1 MLATD
6 RRNEI
11 LKTLSIEGSVKVSK
25 LTREFDVS
33 VETIRRDLE
42 ILEKKELLK
51 RVHGGAIL
59 KGNKPGK
66 LNYSKRKDE
75 FINEKIEIAKKAVT
89 HIEEGSLIVLNN
101 STTNLEIAKEIKH
114 HFEDLTIITN
124 SLMIVNELADKE
136 NFTLILLGGVLN
148 SKEYSFDGQF
158 VEGMLSNF
166 IAHKAFLSVGG
177 VSLLR
182 GVTDYLMSEIHIQK
196 QFMEIAQEV
205 IILVTSN
212 NIDNESLVKIADI
225 EDINLI
231 ITDSNLN
238 PDILQKYTE
247 YGVEIQ

>member
-75 FINEKIEIAKKAVT
+75 
-89 HIEEGSLIVLNN
+89 
-101 STTNLEIAKEIKH
+101 
-114 HFEDLTIITN
+114 
-124 SLMIVNELADKE
+124 
-136 NFTLILLGGVLN
+136 
-148 SKEYSFDGQF
+148 
-158 VEGMLSNF
+158 
-166 IAHKAFLSVGG
+166 
-177 VSLLR
+177 
-182 GVTDYLMSEIHIQK
+182 
-196 QFMEIAQEV
+196 
-205 IILVTSN
+205 
-212 NIDNESLVKIADI
+212 
-225 EDINLI
+225 
-231 ITDSNLN
+231 
-238 PDILQKYTE
+238 
-247 YGVEIQ
+247 